1 MSRNV
6 AATKVATIEINP
18 FTSSLLLLLTISAI
32 RWLYSQAAKVI
43 EDSIYGESKLDVDSP
58 LDKHWTGLDLLLFHP
73 VLVPK
78 LFSPNPGLDNNCPA
92 QSKDN

>member
-32 RWLYSQAAKVI
+32 HWLYSQAAKVI
-43 EDSIYGESKLDVDSP
+43 EDSIYGEPKLDVDSP
-58 LDKHWTGLDLLLFHP
+58 LDKHWTACLDPSHI
-73 VLVPK
+73 VL
-78 LFSPNPGLDNNCPA
+78 NPGLDNPKCLLYPL
-92 QSKDN
+92 DP